1 VAPKRHTRR
10 PGSSN
15 RLRIIGG
22 RWRGRRLSFPDA
34 PGLRP
39 TADRVRETLF
49 NWLQTNLPGARVLD
63 AYAGSGALGF
73 EAASRGATEVLML
86 ERDPRVV
93 AALKHSRAELGA
105 EGVHIRRGN
114 ALQCLAG
121 DQGPW
126 DLVFLDPPF
135 GQGLAGQSLSAIR
148 ESNCLAPEGRVY
160 LEVEADLDLR
170 PDLEGWRIL
179 RDRRAGDVRYL
190 LLAAESPDDT
200 PAP

>member
-1 VAPKRHTRR
+1 MAPKRNARR

-49 NWLQTNLPGARVLD
+49 NWLQTRLPGARVLD

-73 EAASRGATEVLML
+73 EAASRGAAEVLML

-93 AALKHSRAELGA
+93 TALERNRAELGA
-105 EGVHIRRGN
+105 EAVRIRRGN
-114 ALQCLAG
+114 ALQRLAEPPG
-121 DQGPW
+121 TPW
-126 DLVFLDPPF
+126 DIVFLDPPF
-135 GQGLAGQSLSAIR
+135 GQDLAHKSLSAIR
-148 ESNCLAPEGRVY
+148 ESGALAPEGLVY
-160 LEVEADLDLR
+160 LEVEAGLDLA
-170 PDLEGWRIL
+170 PLLDDWTVL
-179 RDRRAGDVRYL
+179 RDKRAGEVRYL
-190 LLAAESPDDT
+190 LLSLPS
-200 PAP
+200 

>member
-1 VAPKRHTRR
+1 MAPKRHPRR

-49 NWLQTNLPGARVLD
+49 NWLQTRLPGARVLD

-73 EAASRGATEVLML
+73 EAASRGAAEVLML

-93 AALKHSRAELGA
+93 AALERSRAELGA
-105 EGVHIRRGN
+105 EAVRIRRGN
-114 ALQCLAG
+114 ALQRLA
-121 DQGPW
+121 QPTETPW
-126 DLVFLDPPF
+126 DIVFLDPPF
-135 GQGLAGQSLSAIR
+135 GQDLAHKSLSAIR
-148 ESNCLAPEGRVY
+148 ESGALAPEGLVY
-160 LEVEADLDLR
+160 LEVEAGLDLA
-170 PDLEGWRIL
+170 PLLADWTVL
-179 RDRRAGDVRYL
+179 RDKRAGEVRYL
-190 LLAAESPDDT
+190 LLGLPS
-200 PAP
+200 